1 MPGTHAEGGRVLLVE
16 DDAVLAS
23 LVERLLTSQGYEV
36 VVAGSAHACLHVALT
51 SDVDAIVLDRR
62 LPDGDGLEV
71 LDRLRARGVVVPTL
85 VLTAQGSVADRVAG
99 LDRGADDYLV
109 KPFEPDELLAR
120 LRAVRRRPT
129 SQTSWLPLGDGALDV
144 EGVCGVRP
152 DGTRV
157 ELSRAEAALLEL
169 LARRP
174 QRVFSREEVRSVL
187 SPEARSPSLIDT
199 HVYAVRQKLGR
210 SAVRTVRGVGYR
222 AGEIR

>member
-1 MPGTHAEGGRVLLVE
+1 MPGTDAEGGRVLLVE

>member
-1 MPGTHAEGGRVLLVE
+1 MPGTRAEGGRVLLVE

-23 LVERLLTSQGYEV
+23 LVERLLTGQGYEV
-36 VVAGSAHACLHVALT
+36 VVAGSAHACVHTALT
-51 SDVDAIVLDRR
+51 SEVDAIVLDRR

-71 LDRLRARGVVVPTL
+71 LDRLRARGVAVPTL
-85 VLTAQGSVADRVAG
+85 VLTAQGSLADRVAG

-120 LRAVRRRPT
+120 LRAVMRRPT
-129 SQTSWLPLGDGALDV
+129 AQTSWLPLGGGAVDV
-144 EGVCGVRP
+144 EGVCAVRP
-152 DGTRV
+152 DGSRV

-174 QRVFSREEVRSVL
+174 NRVFSRDEVRAVV
-187 SPEARSPSLIDT
+187 SPEARSGSLVDT
-199 HVYAVRQKLGR
+199 YVYALRQKLGR
-210 SAVRTVRGVGYR
+210 SVVRTVRGVGYR